1 MKKLKLFTL
10 FTFMSLFL
18 FQACKK
24 DTVKSNPFTS
34 SRYSSLNNQM
44 QKLWADHM
52 QWTYAT
58 VDAFFHD
65 KNSLDSKL
73 NRLLQNQKDLGAA
86 IVPFYGK
93 EAGDHLAQLLTD
105 HILLAVPVLTAAQN
119 QDQIALQKAL
129 DDWHANAKDIGDFLS
144 DANSANWPKA
154 DMEHMMKMHIDQ
166 TVAYSVALLQNKYTE
181 SVNIYDEA
189 FDHMEEMG
197 NMLSEGIAKQFPG
210 KFK

>member
-129 DDWHANAKDIGDFLS
+129 DDWYANAKDIGDFLS